1 MTLIKQQANG
11 LVYYHNPDWD
21 IKHGFFTRI
30 IHGDD
35 GDSKDIYQ
43 GLNCGIGSA
52 DKADRVQA
60 NLKRV
65 CDVFSTKEASLLY
78 QYHSA
83 QVIEVP
89 FASDIPRTSDGRIKG
104 DALIGKAH
112 RDCKNLMGILTAD
125 CVPVLFY
132 DRQSG
137 ITAAAHAGWKGAFA
151 GVIENTITA
160 MQHKGAQNIEAMIG
174 PAIGQKSYQVGI
186 EFYDNFVKR
195 DTDYQQFFAPDTIVD
210 NGAKQKY
217 LFNLKSFVKHLLIQ
231 TGINVIKISPDDTCA
246 QEVDY
251 FSYRRSCLRGEPDYG
266 RNISVIGF

>member
-11 LVYYHNPDWD
+11 LVYHHNPDWD

-30 IHGDD
+30 IEGGDNDD
-35 GDSKDIYQ
+35 GIYH

-52 DKADRVQA
+52 DKADRVSA
-60 NLKRV
+60 NLARV
-65 CDVFSTKEASLLY
+65 RDVFSVQEISLLY

-89 FASDIPRTSDGRIKG
+89 FAADIPRTDSGRVRG
-104 DALIGKAH
+104 DAMIGMVGS
-112 RDCKNLMGILTAD
+112 DCENLMGIMTAD

-132 DRQSG
+132 DRQKG

-151 GVIENTITA
+151 GVLENTITA
-160 MQHKGAQNIEAMIG
+160 MKHKGAKNIEAMIG
-174 PAIGQKSYQVGI
+174 PAIGQKSYQVGV
-186 EFYDNFVKR
+186 EFYDNFVSR
-195 DTDYQQFFAPDTIVD
+195 DANYQQFFAPDAD
-210 NGAKQKY
+210 AKQKY
-217 LFNLKSFVKHLLIQ
+217 LFDIKSFVKHLLTQ
-231 TGINVIKISPDDTCA
+231 AGINVIAISPDDTCA
-246 QEVDY
+246 QEADY